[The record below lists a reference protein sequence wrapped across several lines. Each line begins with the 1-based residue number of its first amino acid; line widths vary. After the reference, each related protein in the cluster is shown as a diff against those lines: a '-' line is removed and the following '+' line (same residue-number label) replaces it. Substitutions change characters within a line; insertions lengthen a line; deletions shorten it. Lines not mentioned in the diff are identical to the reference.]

1 MYSIGRFSKL
11 TGINTKTLVWFDK
24 IGLIKPEKVNFENG
38 YRYYGEESLKKAAE
52 IQFWRS
58 MDFSVNEMTNLS
70 KEVISKKVE
79 ELHKKIDL
87 ITMNINLLEKIK
99 EEDMENISIFEIG
112 EKLVQGKWSYQKTST
127 DFKDVL
133 DEVSNCK
140 KEKDLPEYLFFGERN
155 LGTDLK
161 DVFGYNHDCFRL
173 SSHNGIVK
181 AFWFFVVNHNSTLVL
196 YEKPKEDEKKNNKIK
211 FHIYSRRNST
221 LYTTK
226 EIQYIFDKHQP
237 IIVAKY
243 YEFNKN
249 FIGKWE
255 MVDEINESEISK
267 YDGKIREKDACFTL
281 SPLFDILEIYED
293 KSVDIM
299 EEGEELELN
308 KTKIFNRS
316 NTKLLI
322 SMCKTSKEEFDIN
335 NMLINKKHHGLYKKI
350 GNEEFLFVNI
360 DNDPDLDEKVYVYK
374 KES

>member
-24 IGLIKPEKVNFENG
+24 VGLLKPEKVNFENG
-38 YRYYGEESLKKAAE
+38 YRYYGEASLKKAAE
-52 IQFWRS
+52 IQFFRS
-58 MDFSVNEMTNLS
+58 MDFSVNEIANLS
-70 KEVISKKVE
+70 KEVISKKIE

-99 EEDMENISIFEIG
+99 EEDMEKISIFEIG

-127 DFKDVL
+127 NFRDVL
-133 DEVSNCK
+133 DEFSNCK
-140 KEKDLPEYLFFGERN
+140 KEKYLPDYLFFGERN

-173 SSHNGIVK
+173 SSQNGAVK
-181 AFWFFVVNHNSTLVL
+181 DFWFFVVNHNSTLVL
-196 YEKPKEDEKKNNKIK
+196 YEKPKEDEKKSNKIK

-226 EIQYIFDKHQP
+226 EIQYIFDKHQHF
-237 IIVAKY
+237 IGAKY

-249 FIGKWE
+249 FVGKWK
-255 MVDEINESEISK
+255 MFDEINESEISK

-299 EEGEELELN
+299 KDGEELELN

-316 NTKLLI
+316 NTKLSI
-322 SMCKTSKEEFDIN
+322 SMGKTSKEEFDIN
-335 NMLINKKHHGLYKKI
+335 NTLINKKHHGLYKKI

-360 DNDPDLDEKVYVYK
+360 DNDPDLDENVYVYK
-374 KES
+374 KEN

>member
-1 MYSIGRFSKL
+1 MYSVGRFSKL

-24 IGLIKPEKVNFENG
+24 VGLIKPEKVNFENG

-70 KEVISKKVE
+70 KEVISKKIE

-87 ITMNINLLEKIK
+87 INMNINLLEKIK

-140 KEKDLPEYLFFGERN
+140 KEKYLPDYLFFGERN
-155 LGTDLK
+155 FGTDLK
-161 DVFGYNHDCFRL
+161 DVFGYTNDCFSL
-173 SSHNGIVK
+173 SSQNGVVK
-181 AFWFFVVNHNSTLVL
+181 DFWFFVVNHNFTLVL
-196 YEKPKEDEKKNNKIK
+196 YEKPKEDEKKSNKIK

-237 IIVAKY
+237 IIGAKY

-249 FIGKWE
+249 FVGKWK
-255 MVDEINESEISK
+255 MFDEINESEISK

-281 SPLFDILEIYED
+281 SPLFDILQIYED

-316 NTKLLI
+316 NTKLSI
-322 SMCKTSKEEFDIN
+322 SMGKTSKEEFDIN

-374 KES
+374 KEN